1 MEQQA
6 PEFEFGFVKPSFIT
20 GFLVIW
26 SCTSF
31 IFIKPII
38 ISSAD
43 VVDKDDSQDQKAD
56 DDKQQ
61 TEDDDHC
68 TLENI
73 VDVLS
78 PHPGLGELLVHALPD
93 LVSVIIVILVINLV
107 SVFIISFIVYYH
119 DNIDNASEVTL
130 EIGIDF
136 KIDKELISIVMLVLY
151 LVCTNPEP
159 AFM

>member
-38 ISSAD
+38 ISTAH

-61 TEDDDHC
+61 TEDEDHC

-73 VDVLS
+73 VDVLG

-107 SVFIISFIVYYH
+107 SVFIISLIVYYH
-119 DNIDNASEVTL
+119 DNIENASEVTIQ
-130 EIGIDF
+130 IGLDF
-136 KIDKELISIVMLVLY
+136 KIDKESISLGAVHILLINEQSMV
-151 LVCTNPEP
+151 T
-159 AFM
+159 F